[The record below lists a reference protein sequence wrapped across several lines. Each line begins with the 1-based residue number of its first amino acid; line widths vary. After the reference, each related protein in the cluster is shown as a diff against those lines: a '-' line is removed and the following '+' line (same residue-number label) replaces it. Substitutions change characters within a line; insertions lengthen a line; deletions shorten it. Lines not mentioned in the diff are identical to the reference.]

1 MGRKV
6 ARADVSIAK
15 IARRQHGVVSVGQL
29 YGLGLGE
36 RAVRGRVD
44 AGRLHRVHRGVYA
57 VGHSALPPQGRML
70 AAVLAIGRGPRDEGG
85 SVLDY
90 WGAAASH
97 RSAAC
102 LWGLLPEVDRPDDVI
117 VRGDGGRAKRPGVCV
132 HRSLTLVP
140 TDVTLLRG
148 IPVTTPTRTI
158 SDVRRATSEGRPG
171 AIPAREL
178 RRAVRQANVLGLS
191 IDEESREERTRS
203 DLELDFLGI
212 CNRHRVP
219 PPEVNV
225 RVGSCLLD
233 FLWRDRRFAVETDS
247 YIYHRGKAAF
257 QDDRGRDFEL
267 KLLGYEVLR
276 LSEQQIDEEPDRVGK
291 MLLATLGGSQRN

>member
-6 ARADVSIAK
+6 AKADVSIAK
-15 IARRQHGVVSVGQL
+15 IAARQHGVVSVGQL

-57 VGHSALPPQGRML
+57 VGHAALPLQGRWL
-70 AAVLAIGRGPRDEGG
+70 AAVLAVGRGPSAEDG

-90 WGAAASH
+90 WRAAVSH

-102 LWGLLPEVDRPDDVI
+102 LWSLLPETDHPTDVI
-117 VRGDGGRAKRPGVCV
+117 VKGDGGRAKRSGIRV
-132 HRSLTLVP
+132 HRSLTLLS
-140 TDVTLLRG
+140 TDVTLLRR
-148 IPVTTPTRTI
+148 IPVTTPARTI
-158 SDVRRATSEGRPG
+158 ADLRQATSEGGSG
-171 AIPAREL
+171 ALDPREL
-178 RRAVRQANVLGLS
+178 RKATRQANVLGLP
-191 IDEESREERTRS
+191 IDEESEGDRTRS
-203 DLELDFLGI
+203 DLEMDFLRI
-212 CNRHRVP
+212 CRRHRVP

-247 YIYHRGKAAF
+247 YIYHRGRAAF
-257 QDDRGRDFEL
+257 QDDRGRDLEL

-276 LSEQQIDEEPDRVGK
+276 LSEQQIDEEPDRVGEV
-291 MLLATLGGSQRN
+291 LVATLPGS